1 MRTLILAPLLLAL
14 LAAAAPATKPTEIA
28 VDDGTPA
35 GKKSIAGSG
44 HAVVLDAPAAAAEAK
59 PGTSA
64 PGGVMLTAV
73 KIFGSRYGTPQPPA
87 EDFSL
92 WLCDADGKAVKEFKF
107 PYKTFL
113 RGDPKWVTLKLPEPA
128 PLPAGGDGKF
138 ILCVGFNP
146 QQTKG
151 VYVHY
156 DKHAD
161 GDSRT
166 GLPGSLNDAFGQGD
180 WMIRAV
186 VTPK

>member
-1 MRTLILAPLLLAL
+1 MPRRLLAL
-14 LAAAAPATKPTEIA
+14 TLLLLAAAPATKPAAPPAKPTEIA
-28 VDDGTPA
+28 IDDGTSA

-44 HAVVLDAPAAAAEAK
+44 HAVVLHTPA
-59 PGTSA
+59 
-64 PGGVMLTAV
+64 GGGSLTAV
-73 KIFGSRYGTPQPPA
+73 KIFGSRYGTPQPPE
-87 EDFSL
+87 EDFSV
-92 WLCDADGKAVKEFKF
+92 WLCDAEGKSIKEFKF
-107 PYKTFL
+107 PYKLFL

-128 PLPAGGDGKF
+128 PLPAADKF
-138 ILCVGFNP
+138 ILCAGFNP

-161 GDSRT
+161 GDNRI

-186 VTPK
+186 ASPK

>member
-1 MRTLILAPLLLAL
+1 MRSRLPLLVLILLSA
-14 LAAAAPATKPTEIA
+14 AAAAPATRPAPTEIA
-28 VDDGTPA
+28 VDDGTSA

-44 HAVVLDAPAAAAEAK
+44 HAVVLAAPA
-59 PGTSA
+59 T
-64 PGGVMLTAV
+64 GGSLTAV
-73 KIFGSRYGTPQPPA
+73 KIFGSRYGTPQPPE

-92 WLCDADGKAVKEFKF
+92 FLCDADGKQLKEFKF
-107 PYKTFL
+107 PYKLFL

-128 PLPAGGDGKF
+128 PLPASGKF

-156 DKHAD
+156 DKHPD
-161 GDSRT
+161 GDNRV
-166 GLPGSLNDAFGQGD
+166 GLPGSLNDSFGQGD

-186 VTPK
+186 VAAKVQK

>member
-1 MRTLILAPLLLAL
+1 MTRPLLCALLILI
-14 LAAAAPATKPTEIA
+14 AAAPATKPATELAI
-28 VDDGTPA
+28 DDGTSA

-44 HAVVLDAPAAAAEAK
+44 HAVVLDAPA
-59 PGTSA
+59 
-64 PGGVMLTAV
+64 GGGMLTAV

-87 EDFSL
+87 EDFSV
-92 WLCDADGKAVKEFKF
+92 WLCDADGKPQKEFKF
-107 PYKTFL
+107 PYKLFL

-128 PLPAGGDGKF
+128 ALPPSGKF

-161 GDSRT
+161 GDNRT
-166 GLPGSLNDAFGQGD
+166 GLPGHLNDAFSQGD

-186 VTPK
+186 ITP

>member
-1 MRTLILAPLLLAL
+1 MRTRSLASLLLVSL
-14 LAAAAPATKPTEIA
+14 LAAAPATKPTEIA
-28 VDDGTPA
+28 VDDGAPA

-44 HAVVLDAPAAAAEAK
+44 HAVVLEAPAAAAR
-59 PGTSA
+59 PGASA
-64 PGGVMLTAV
+64 PGPLTLTAV
-73 KIFGSRYGTPQPPA
+73 KIFGSRYGAPQPPD

-92 WLCDADGKAVKEFKF
+92 WLCDADGKAIKEFKY

-128 PLPAGGDGKF
+128 ELPAGKF

-156 DKHAD
+156 DKQAD
-161 GDSRT
+161 GDNRR
-166 GLPGSLNDAFGQGD
+166 GLPESLSDAFTQGD

-186 VTPK
+186 VTAK